1 MVGAVD
7 FTQTANPAVNSFSTG
22 TLTISGVP
30 PNADILAAYL
40 YWETIHLS
48 TVSNPQVG
56 VEFDG
61 RNVNDPDIPL
71 VKKGADL
78 PLTGGA
84 CYGSG
89 NASYELTMMKADV
102 LRLPYV
108 PKRLRGLRR
117 ESASS
122 TVLTRSS
129 CQTQETGTILLKVRG
144 PHYSWSIAIPEPTE
158 P

>member
-1 MVGAVD
+1 MVGSVD
-7 FTQTANPAVNSFSTG
+7 FTQSANPAVDNFSTG
-22 TLTISGVP
+22 TLSISGVP

-48 TVSNPQVG
+48 NVSNPHLG

-71 VKKGADL
+71 VKASAEV
-78 PLTGGA
+78 PLFGGA

-102 LRLPYV
+102 LRLLPFQKDSRGV
-108 PKRLRGLRR
+108 ATGKRL
-117 ESASS
+117 
-122 TVLTRSS
+122 VTRSS
-129 CQTQETGTILLKVRG
+129 CQTQETGTILLKARG
-144 PHYSWSIAIPEPTE
+144 PRCSWSIAIPKPTE
-158 P
+158 R